1 MVGIYGMKIFFIV
14 NDLGINEPFGP
25 MMLSAIVRK
34 AGHNSELGSIN
45 VDTDLIDKIVD
56 FSPDVIAYSMMTVDL
71 EEMKKF
77 NDNLRNHIKV
87 FTILGGPSTFDYTT
101 INDDGIDAIC
111 VGEGDAAILRVL
123 DNLKTKKS
131 IDNIPNILTKIEDQD
146 QLVLENLMTSL
157 DDLPF
162 MDRDIVYS
170 YPHMERFGIKGIW
183 TSRGCAFRCP
193 YCFNN
198 RFNDLYRGKG
208 KIVRRRSVSSVIEE
222 TIELKNNHRTDII
235 RIQDDIFVYKVDDWF
250 IEFSERFPKE
260 VGIPFYCLLRLEFV
274 TEELAYYL
282 NKAGCCSV
290 SVSVESADD
299 DIRNVM
305 LRRKMSKDK
314 MEKAFL
320 TLKKHN
326 ICVYNNVMLA
336 LPHTTIEDDI
346 ESVDFIIK
354 VKPEMP
360 DFSIFMP
367 YPGTDLGDYCREAG
381 IYDHER
387 DNIYYGIANES
398 PLKCFDDKTKR
409 AQYNLAQLAILIV
422 RVPVLRNLVVKYLIY
437 WRPNKIFFIINYL
450 LAMHAYGT
458 KIFPY
463 KHTISDYI
471 FLIKRTLSHYSFYS
485 LGKDKKEENSDSFT
499 VNLPALSRSSAPTNT
514 SSNKLTSIRTSTIP
528 ASEINL
534 NNDVKNIEDC
544 MVAMSPKRA
553 KKDCS

>member
-1 MVGIYGMKIFFIV
+1 
-14 NDLGINEPFGP
+14 
-25 MMLSAIVRK
+25 
-34 AGHNSELGSIN
+34 
-45 VDTDLIDKIVD
+45 
-56 FSPDVIAYSMMTVDL
+56 
-71 EEMKKF
+71 
-77 NDNLRNHIKV
+77 
-87 FTILGGPSTFDYTT
+87 
-101 INDDGIDAIC
+101 
-111 VGEGDAAILRVL
+111 
-123 DNLKTKKS
+123 
-131 IDNIPNILTKIEDQD
+131 
-146 QLVLENLMTSL
+146 
-157 DDLPF
+157 
-162 MDRDIVYS
+162 MDRDIVYR

-222 TIELKNNHRTDII
+222 TVELRNNHRTDII
-235 RIQDDIFVYKVDDWF
+235 RIQDDIFVYKVDDWL

-314 MEKAFL
+314 MKKAFQI
-320 TLKKHN
+320 LKKHD

-336 LPHTTIEDDI
+336 LPHTTLKDDI

-367 YPGTDLGDYCREAG
+367 YPGTDLGDYCRESG
-381 IYDHER
+381 IYDHEN

-409 AQYNLAQLAILIV
+409 AQYNLAQLAILTV
-422 RVPVLRNLVVKYLIY
+422 KAPVFRNLVVKYLIH
-437 WRPNKIFFIINYL
+437 WRPNIVFFIINYL
-450 LAMHAYGT
+450 LSMYAYGT

-463 KHTISDYI
+463 KHTVSDYI
-471 FLIKRTLSHYSFYS
+471 FLIKRTLSHYAFYS
-485 LGKDKKEENSDSFT
+485 LGKDKKKDKSDFFT
-499 VNLPALSRSSAPTNT
+499 FKLPVLSRSSVPANASSDKSISTHESTVVSNEISLGNDTN
-514 SSNKLTSIRTSTIP
+514 N
-528 ASEINL
+528 IN
-534 NNDVKNIEDC
+534 DC
-544 MVAMSPKRA
+544 MVAMSPNRA
-553 KKDCS
+553 KKHTIKT